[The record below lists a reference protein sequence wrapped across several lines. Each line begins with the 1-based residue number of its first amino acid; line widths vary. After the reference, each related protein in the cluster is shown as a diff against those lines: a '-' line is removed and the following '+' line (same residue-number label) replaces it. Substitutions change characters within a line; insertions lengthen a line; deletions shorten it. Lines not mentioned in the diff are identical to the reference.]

1 MAEIETMKLYGL
13 IGHPL
18 SHSFSKKYFTEKFE
32 KEDIADC
39 KYEFF
44 DIDNIE
50 KLSSI
55 LKQNPDLIG
64 LNVTIPYKES
74 VIPYLTELSPEAKE
88 IGAVNTIKIDGEK
101 LIGYNT
107 DYFGFKQSLKPFIEI
122 NHERALILGTGGA
135 SKAVAYALKSIN
147 INCLFVSRNPKNDNE
162 ISYDDIN
169 DYVIKH
175 HQIIVNTT
183 PIGTFPNI
191 NDKPNLDYSL
201 ITSGHLLYDLV
212 YNPTETV
219 FLREGKQRGA
229 ITLNGYQMLQL
240 QAEKAWEIW
249 NL

>member
-1 MAEIETMKLYGL
+1 MNLYGL

-18 SHSFSKKYFTEKFE
+18 SHSFSKKYFTKKFE
-32 KEDIADC
+32 KEKIEDC
-39 KYEFF
+39 KYELF
-44 DIDNIE
+44 DIDSIE
-50 KLSSI
+50 KLTSVLNQNTK
-55 LKQNPDLIG
+55 LKG

-88 IGAVNTIKIDGEK
+88 IGAVNTIKIEGDK

-135 SKAVAYALKSIN
+135 SKAVEYALNSIN

-162 ISYDDIN
+162 ICYDDIN
-169 DYVIKH
+169 EYVIKH

-201 ITSGHLLYDLV
+201 ITSNHLLYDLV
-212 YNPTETV
+212 YNPAETL
-219 FLREGKQRGA
+219 FLKEGRQRGA

-249 NL
+249 NS